1 MKVIATDIPGL
12 LIFEPKVFSDDRGW
26 FMEGFNQE
34 VFDKAVGEHLL
45 FVQDNHSLSRK
56 GVLRGLHFQ
65 RSPHAQGKLVRVI
78 SGQVWDVAV
87 DIRRS
92 SPFFGKWVG
101 AELSAENKRQFWIPP
116 GFAHGFLTLSDTAE
130 FLYKTTALYHAPS
143 EGFIVWNDPQ
153 LAIEWPECS
162 PILAAK
168 DAAAPLLEEAGV
180 FE

>member
-1 MKVIATDIPGL
+1 MKAVATEIPGL

-26 FMEGFNQE
+26 FMECFHQGE
-34 VFDKAVGEHLL
+34 FDQAVGEHIL

-56 GVLRGLHFQ
+56 WVLRGLHFQ
-65 RSPHAQGKLVRVI
+65 RSPYAQGKLVRVV
-78 SGQVWDVAV
+78 SGAVWDVAV

-101 AELSAENKRQFWIPP
+101 MELSAENKRQFWIPP
-116 GFAHGFLTLSDTAE
+116 GFAHGFLTLSETAE
-130 FLYKTTALYHAPS
+130 FFYKATALYHPSS
-143 EGFIVWNDPQ
+143 EGSIAWNDPR
-153 LAIEWPECS
+153 LAIEWPLCS

-168 DAAAPLLEEAGV
+168 DAAAPSLDQAEV